1 MEVASINFI
10 GKKLNHLIKDYG
22 KPSLIREDGNV
33 KIARFDTNNCRFFI
47 FFDMRS
53 DKSGSEYFEI
63 RYINGD
69 LIDKKN
75 KIKNCYKEI
84 KKI

>member
-1 MEVASINFI
+1 MFTIIIIIFFEN
-10 GKKLNHLIKDYG
+10 
-22 KPSLIREDGNV
+22 
-33 KIARFDTNNCRFFI
+33 NNCRFFI